1 LLPEDGF
8 ALTELRLREPAQPP
22 IRANEFRE
30 TMASMAA
37 TVSVVTTAHAHEN
50 IGRTVT
56 AALSLSINPPSVL
69 ISIDIASRLA
79 DMILMSRGF
88 SMAMLAQ
95 GQDDVGDAFAGK
107 AGMGDRFTYGQWD
120 AWPSG
125 NPMLLGAVA
134 ALDCELVGSIETG
147 DHVLFAGAI
156 VQSALAPALEPLLW
170 HRHRYRRLTDP
181 V

>member
-1 LLPEDGF
+1 
-8 ALTELRLREPAQPP
+8 
-22 IRANEFRE
+22 
-30 TMASMAA
+30 
-37 TVSVVTTAHAHEN
+37 
-50 IGRTVT
+50 
-56 AALSLSINPPSVL
+56 
-69 ISIDIASRLA
+69 
-79 DMILMSRGF
+79 
-88 SMAMLAQ
+88 MAMLAQ